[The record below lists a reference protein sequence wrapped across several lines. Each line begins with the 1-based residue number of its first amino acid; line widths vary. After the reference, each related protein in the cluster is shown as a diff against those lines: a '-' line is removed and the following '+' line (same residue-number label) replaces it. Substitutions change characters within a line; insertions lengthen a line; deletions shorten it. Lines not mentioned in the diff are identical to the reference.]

1 MRATRGSVAAVSPF
15 AQPFPIRTSTHDRR
29 SVHSARLSSKVT
41 KRCRQKWRRGL
52 TRGCFPLWSAVL
64 RLVLR
69 RLRIFRVHVVLLPP
83 DLGKILVLAVPE
95 RLSRPADRAHRLGQ
109 LHPPSLPAPG
119 L

>member
-69 RLRIFRVHVVLLPP
+69 RVPVFRGGDVLLSPH
-83 DLGKILVLAVPE
+83 LGKILVLPVPE
-95 RLSRPADRAHRLGQ
+95 SLFRP
-109 LHPPSLPAPG
+109 P
-119 L
+119 